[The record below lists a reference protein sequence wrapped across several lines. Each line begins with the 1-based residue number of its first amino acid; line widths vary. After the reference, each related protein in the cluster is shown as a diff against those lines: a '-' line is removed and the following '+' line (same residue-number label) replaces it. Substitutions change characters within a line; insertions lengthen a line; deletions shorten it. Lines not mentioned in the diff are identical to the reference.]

1 MRKLLTYLAVM
12 VLLCG
17 CSPLRT
23 DNYVAVEPHNEGY
36 EVAIDSS
43 AVTVSSY
50 LGLKNAMTDMV
61 EKWVTDGVI
70 RAEGYSG
77 ELTEDLDNA
86 VYEVWRVDPLGA
98 YGVDYMTYDCAKIV
112 SYYEIHVH
120 ITYRRTEEEMAS
132 VVYAS
137 NLEELKARMQDAMEV
152 YAPVLRVQVSDYE
165 DLDYKELTREIY
177 ETHPEFAL
185 EMPKTT
191 VSTYPENGSQ
201 RILEFSYDYD
211 TDQQTMMEM
220 RDQGAT
226 AVENIT
232 KLYGSS
238 NDEMLSVRR
247 FYNRVIR
254 DGVLVNGQDSS
265 AAMPDSVYGVLVAEA
280 ATSYG
285 YAQTYALLL
294 RNKDIPCVVL
304 PVNFMNET
312 RYLCMV
318 TLEDGEYYVDL
329 AQGVIGSLGDSFL
342 MTEGELLYL
351 GYSFLEP

>member
-1 MRKLLTYLAVM
+1 MRKLLTYLAVLL
-12 VLLCG
+12 LLCG

-23 DNYVAVEPHNEGY
+23 DNYVVVEPHNEGY

-43 AVTVSSY
+43 AVTVSNY
-50 LGLKNAMTDMV
+50 LGLKNAIADMV
-61 EKWVTDGVI
+61 EKSATDGVI
-70 RAEGYSG
+70 RAEGYGG

-137 NLEELKARMQDAMEV
+137 TLEELTERMQTAMEE
-152 YAPVLRVQVSDYE
+152 YAPVLRVQVSDYQE
-165 DLDYKELTREIY
+165 LDYQDLTREIY
-177 ETHPEFAL
+177 EDHPEFAL
-185 EMPKTT
+185 ELPKTT

-211 TDQQTMMEM
+211 TDQDTMLEM
-220 RDQGAT
+220 RDQAAESVDT
-226 AVENIT
+226 IT

-254 DGVLVNGQDSS
+254 DGILVNAQDSS
-265 AAMPDSVYGVLVAEA
+265 ASMPDSVYGALVADA

-329 AQGVIGSLGDSFL
+329 AQGVIGTLSDSFL
-342 MTEGELLYL
+342 MTEGELPYL
-351 GYSFLEP
+351 GYSFLAP